1 MRGKKI
7 LYVASNMQHI
17 NNFHLDYIKALRD
30 AGASVVVMAR
40 GEGADIDIP
49 FEKKLLS
56 PKNREARRLIGQAL
70 STGDYDAVILN
81 TSLAAFHVRLAMR
94 KKKRPRVLNIVHGYL
109 FSKNVN
115 PIKARILLLAERVT
129 RGKCDEIIVMNREDL
144 EIAGRYRLAGKVTPS
159 RGMGASVR
167 EVITPVDNIRR
178 EYFPEGSFVMCFVG
192 ELSPRKNQEFLLY
205 ALRRIKAEIPKAI
218 LCLVGDGTERERLLQ
233 LAERLGVTES
243 VVLVGNRTDACD
255 FMRASDLYVSA
266 SSIEG
271 MPFNI
276 IEALGASRTVLASRI
291 KGHED
296 IITDGVD
303 GYLYEFGNIEDFVNK
318 ALHIYRNGA
327 LNPAALAEKYAKY
340 SKESVFP
347 ETLRLIEE
355 FCKG

>member
-1 MRGKKI
+1 VRGKKI
-7 LYVASNMQHI
+7 LYAASNMQHI

-30 AGASVVVMAR
+30 AGASVTVMAR

-49 FEKKLLS
+49 FEKKLFS
-56 PKNREARRLIGQAL
+56 PKNREARRLIAQAL
-70 STGDYDAVILN
+70 SHGGYDAVILN
-81 TSLAAFHVRLAMR
+81 TSLAAFHIRLAM
-94 KKKRPRVLNIVHGYL
+94 KKKARPRVLNIVHGYL

-115 PIKARILLLAERVT
+115 PIKARLLLLAERLT

-144 EIAGRYRLAGKVTPS
+144 EIAKQYRLAGKVSLS

-167 EVITPVDNIRR
+167 EVITSPDNIRR

-192 ELSPRKNQEFLLY
+192 ELSSRKNQELLIY
-205 ALRRIKAEIPKAI
+205 ALRRIKAEIPEAM
-218 LCLVGDGTERERLLQ
+218 LCLVGDG
-233 LAERLGVTES
+233 AERQRLTQLSEKLGVFES
-243 VVLVGNRTDACD
+243 VVMVGNRKDACD

-296 IITDGVD
+296 IIADGVD

-318 ALHIYRNGA
+318 ALRIYRNGA
-327 LNPAALAEKYAKY
+327 LDPARLEEKYAKY
-340 SKESVFP
+340 SKENVFP
-347 ETLRLIEE
+347 ETLRLIED

>member
-1 MRGKKI
+1 
-7 LYVASNMQHI
+7 MQHI

-30 AGASVVVMAR
+30 AGATVAVMAR

-56 PKNREARRLIGQAL
+56 KKNREARRLIGQAL
-70 STGDYDAVILN
+70 SEGDYDAVILN
-81 TSLAAFHVRLAMR
+81 TSLAAFHIRLAMR
-94 KKKRPRVLNIVHGYL
+94 KKNRPRVLNIVHGYL
-109 FSKNVN
+109 FSKYVN
-115 PIKARILLLAERVT
+115 PIKARLLLLAERVT

-144 EIAGRYRLAGKVTPS
+144 DIAKRYRLAGKVTPS

-167 EVITPVDNIRR
+167 EVVTPADNIRR

-192 ELSPRKNQEFLLY
+192 ELSPRKNQEFLIY
-205 ALRRIKAEIPKAI
+205 ALRRIKAEIPEAV
-218 LCLVGDGTERERLLQ
+218 LCLVGDGAERERLIQ
-233 LAERLGVTES
+233 LAEQLGVAES
-243 VVLVGNRTDACD
+243 VVTVGNRSDACD

-276 IEALGASRTVLASRI
+276 IEALGASRTVLASRV

-327 LNPAALAEKYAKY
+327 LNPAPLAEKYAKY
-340 SKESVFP
+340 SKENVFP